1 MTTKESTATKPWH
14 TISADRV
21 CADLETNPVQGLAPD
36 EAAQRLALN
45 GPNKLAEK
53 KQRPAWLKFFDQ
65 FKNLLVIV
73 LLGAVVLAAA
83 IGDLKDAVVIL
94 IVVVFNA
101 CLGFYQEYRAEAT
114 LAALKKMLRS
124 A

>member
-1 MTTKESTATKPWH
+1 MTTTEPTPTKHWH
-14 TISADRV
+14 AQHADQV
-21 CADLETNPVQGLAPD
+21 CADLETDPARGLPPD
-36 EAAQRLALN
+36 EAAQRLIRY

-53 KQRPAWLKFFDQ
+53 KPRPAWLKFFDQ
-65 FKNLLVIV
+65 FRNMLVMV

-101 CLGFYQEYRAEAT
+101 TLGFSRTA
-114 LAALKKMLRS
+114 
-124 A
+124 